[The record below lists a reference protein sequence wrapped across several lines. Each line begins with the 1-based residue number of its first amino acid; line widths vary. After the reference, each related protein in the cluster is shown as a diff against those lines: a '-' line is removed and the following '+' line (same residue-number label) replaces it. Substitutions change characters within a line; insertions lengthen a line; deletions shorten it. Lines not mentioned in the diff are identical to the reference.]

1 LNFVIN
7 PAAMNKTNN
16 LIKVFSGPEASA
28 ILLKSRLEDSGISSI
43 IKNDSADAFLGTMTS
58 VVDLYIQESDLK
70 NAQLI
75 IKETIKN
82 S

>member
-1 LNFVIN
+1 
-7 PAAMNKTNN
+7 MNKTNN

-43 IKNDSADAFLGTMTS
+43 IKNDSSDAFLGTVTPAI
-58 VVDLYIQESDLK
+58 DLYIQESDLK
-70 NAQLI
+70 KAQLI
-75 IKETIKN
+75 ISETNNN

>member
-1 LNFVIN
+1 
-7 PAAMNKTNN
+7 MNKTNN

-43 IKNDSADAFLGTMTS
+43 IKNDSSDAFLGTVTP
-58 VVDLYIQESDLK
+58 VIDLYIQELDLK
-70 NAQLI
+70 KAQLI
-75 IKETIKN
+75 ISETNNN